1 MKSIVFKSIM
11 LLVFTAFF
19 TNVNAQEQNN
29 VTYKIVDKGSVKDI
43 QPYIDALNTA
53 NFKYHRLRNQRHT
66 IVFDTGVKVELFSA
80 NELIAAGRK
89 INATDYPEIFSANR
103 QEPLFKLGP
112 NNFIL
117 EEHSSTGKH
126 H

>member
-1 MKSIVFKSIM
+1 MKPILLKSIL

-19 TNVNAQEQNN
+19 VNAKAQEQNN
-29 VTYKIVDKGSVKDI
+29 VSYKIIDNGSVKDI

-53 NFKYHRLRNQRHT
+53 NFKYHRLRNKRTT
-66 IVFDTGVKVELFSA
+66 IIFDTGVKVELFSA
-80 NELIAAGRK
+80 NELIAAGKK
-89 INATDYPEIFSANR
+89 INATDYPEVFPAGR

-117 EEHSSTGKH
+117 EEHSSSGKH